1 MEYHIHS
8 FFSERGWPVKKLNPV
23 FTTNTLKMDYQDW
36 NPVTIRNSARLAEK
50 KALTQPKRSNEAQ
63 HQAKIDREEIGKM
76 KMLSPESRQELVQR
90 RLAEKLT
97 QQQLDQR
104 CSFPTH
110 TIRDLEANKRAPT
123 MKELQVLNRVLKCGL
138 KLV

>member
-1 MEYHIHS
+1 
-8 FFSERGWPVKKLNPV
+8 
-23 FTTNTLKMDYQDW
+23 MDHQDW
-36 NPVTIRNSARLAEK
+36 SPVVLRSSTRIAEK
-50 KALTQPKRSNEAQ
+50 KAAASASQPKRSSEAQ
-63 HQAKIDREEIGKM
+63 RLAKVEATEFAKP

-104 CSFPTH
+104 CSFPPH

-123 MKELQVLNRVLKCGL
+123 SKELQTLNRVLKTGL

>member
-1 MEYHIHS
+1 MEH
-8 FFSERGWPVKKLNPV
+8 
-23 FTTNTLKMDYQDW
+23 QDW
-36 NPVTIRNSARLAEK
+36 NPVIVKGTNPSGQK
-50 KALTQPKRSNEAQ
+50 KKVILPKRSAEADRL
-63 HQAKIDREEIGKM
+63 AKIEREELVKS
-76 KMLSPESRQELVQR
+76 KLLSHESRQELVQR

-104 CSFPTH
+104 CSFPAH

-123 MKELQVLNRVLKCGL
+123 NKELQTLNRVLKCGL